1 MSSNKAKLAFIK
13 ALGKATGDEQRIS
26 HDLAVL
32 GVEALQKEA
41 LEAHFEENEVRDL
54 MPKDQGF
61 DKFMIKGNFAR
72 QQSITRFP
80 MPRRIK
86 VIDLRKEMDLKN

>member
-1 MSSNKAKLAFIK
+1 
-13 ALGKATGDEQRIS
+13 
-26 HDLAVL
+26 
-32 GVEALQKEA
+32 
-41 LEAHFEENEVRDL
+41 

>member
-41 LEAHFEENEVRDL
+41 LEARFEENEVRDL

-61 DKFMIKGNFAR
+61 DKFKAILQDSKALLAFQCLAG
-72 QQSITRFP
+72 
-80 MPRRIK
+80 
-86 VIDLRKEMDLKN
+86 LR